1 MNKFLIGITI
11 WFFGFSVFSQ
21 IKSNEA
27 DTQLFVFPMK
37 GDFIYYSLSHTMSNT
52 KHDLKYYFNRDNSN
66 FYKNFMKKSADN
78 ALSGSFLNFK
88 GYTMFV
94 MNPPVIGGN
103 GWMKLT
109 FQSGKH
115 LVEDHLLFKLLTIK
129 KFKVSSQDIEA
140 TLKLEFN
147 GDSSYTLCF
156 TNFVITYYGNEGGVF
171 KRETIDLEAVYNEI
185 KQKQSLDGKMYDKS
199 AKNLIEIDKFVNE
212 IDKLFY
218 TELDKVIR
226 MDN

>member
-1 MNKFLIGITI
+1 MKKFLIAITI
-11 WFFGFSVFSQ
+11 WLFGFSVFSQ

-37 GDFIYYSLSHTMSNT
+37 GDFIHYSLSHTMSNT

-66 FYKNFMKKSADN
+66 FYKNFMKKYSDN
-78 ALSGSFLNFK
+78 TYSGSFFK
-88 GYTMFV
+88 GYTIFTI
-94 MNPPVIGGN
+94 NPPGIGGF

-109 FQSGKH
+109 FQTSKH
-115 LVEDHLLFKLLTIK
+115 LVEDRLLFNLLTIK
-129 KFKVSSQDIEA
+129 KFKVLSQDFEA
-140 TLKLEFN
+140 ALKLEFY

-171 KRETIDLEAVYNEI
+171 KRETLDLEAVYNEI

-199 AKNLIEIDKFVNE
+199 AKNLMEIDKYINE